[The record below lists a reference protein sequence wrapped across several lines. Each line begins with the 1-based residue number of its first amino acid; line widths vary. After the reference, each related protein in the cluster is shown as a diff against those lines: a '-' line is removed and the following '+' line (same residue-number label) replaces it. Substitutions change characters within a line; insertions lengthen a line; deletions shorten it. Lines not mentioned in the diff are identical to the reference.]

1 MGETRKR
8 YRAEKTINGT
18 WGQLWIDD
26 EEMVEVISCEAKS
39 SLAKTEV
46 NQTGTLSKGYKVTGI
61 DNKGTIKLNKVTS
74 FFIKKLSDSIKA
86 GKTPIFTIQSNL
98 ADPDAIGAERVI
110 LRGVQ
115 FDELSLINWEAGK
128 LGEESYAF
136 TFASW
141 EIKDVIDHEKL
152 KDFLEAA

>member
-26 EEMVEVISCEAKS
+26 EEMVEVTSCEAKS

-46 NQTGTLSKGYKVTGI
+46 NQVGTLSKGYKVTGI
-61 DNKGTIKLNKVTS
+61 DNKGTLKLNKVTS
-74 FFIKKLSDSIKA
+74 YFIKKLSDSIKA
-86 GKTPIFTIQSNL
+86 GKTPTFVIQSYL

-136 TFASW
+136 TFSDW
-141 EIKDVIDHEKL
+141 EIKDVIDHDKL
-152 KDFLEAA
+152 KDFLDAA

>member
-26 EEMVEVISCEAKS
+26 EEMVEV
-39 SLAKTEV
+39 
-46 NQTGTLSKGYKVTGI
+46 
-61 DNKGTIKLNKVTS
+61 TS
-74 FFIKKLSDSIKA
+74 YFIKKLSDSIKA
-86 GKTPIFTIQSNL
+86 GKTPTFVIQSNL